1 MKKVN
6 ELSGF
11 NVTICSLQLSRA
23 SEVAQMYINRVS
35 RNTIY
40 CRGQDNSGSVA
51 ILCRLE
57 SPVVESRWVR
67 DIPYS
72 FSPVLAAQLVF
83 DTIGTGSVSRE
94 VKRPGR
100 GVDHPFRSSA
110 EVKERVDL

>member
-6 ELSGF
+6 EMSGF
-11 NVTICSLQLSRA
+11 NVKICFLQLSHA

-40 CRGQDNSGSVA
+40 CWGQDSSGSVA
-51 ILCRLE
+51 IRCRLE
-57 SPVVESRWVR
+57 SPGVESRWVR

-72 FSPVLAAQLVF
+72 SSPVQAAQPVSHTM
-83 DTIGTGSVSRE
+83 DTGSVSRE
-94 VKRPGR
+94 IKRSGR

-110 EVKERVDL
+110 EVKERVEL